1 MLSSAVSMLVDVF
14 VVVTVDCVSPVDVA
28 GVTLELLLLDEVG
41 TDSEEFEVEEEVDGE
56 EDGSSVA
63 AAEVDRLTGILFEL
77 DEELAATAAAD
88 D

>member
-41 TDSEEFEVEEEVDGE
+41 TDSGEFEVEEVDGE

>member
-41 TDSEEFEVEEEVDGE
+41 TDSGEFEVEEVDGE

-77 DEELAATAAAD
+77 DEELAATAAD
-88 D
+88 VD